1 MALTPVQVGSDFDK
15 HESRLTNPGLV
26 NPAGLGMMAQVKSMS
41 TLITPMPQGTPRPQL
56 QVRAAE
62 ERDAKDIA
70 RIYMQATQDHL
81 ATFEH
86 FLVTPEERARWVTEH
101 SGKYPL
107 LVAELNGRVL
117 GWASL
122 SPYQVRPRIEG
133 IAELLIYIDRDY
145 RRHGVGKEL
154 MRAIQVAARKQGHR
168 KLIGRFVAHNDAGRT
183 LCRMNGWREVGVH
196 QKHTRLDGCWH
207 DVVVVEFL
215 ITENLE

>member
-1 MALTPVQVGSDFDK
+1 MSSPITPVLPDK
-15 HESRLTNPGLV
+15 
-26 NPAGLGMMAQVKSMS
+26 
-41 TLITPMPQGTPRPQL
+41 PRPQL
-56 QVRAAE
+56 YVRPAE
-62 ERDAKDIA
+62 ERDARDIA
-70 RIYMQATQDHL
+70 RIYMQATQDQL

-86 FLVTPEERARWVTEH
+86 FLVTPEERTRWVTEH

-154 MRAIQVAARKQGHR
+154 MRAIQAAGRNEGHH
-168 KLIGRFVAHNDAGRT
+168 KLIGRFVAHNNAGRT

-196 QKHTRLDGCWH
+196 QKHTILDGRWH
-207 DVVVVEFL
+207 DVVVVEYL
-215 ITENLE
+215 ISENLGSQETEVSRQ

>member
-1 MALTPVQVGSDFDK
+1 MSSPTTPILPEK
-15 HESRLTNPGLV
+15 
-26 NPAGLGMMAQVKSMS
+26 
-41 TLITPMPQGTPRPQL
+41 PRAQL
-56 QVRAAE
+56 QVRVAE

-86 FLVTPEERARWVTEH
+86 FLVTPEERTRWVTEH

-117 GWASL
+117 GWTSL

-133 IAELLIYIDRDY
+133 IAELLIFIDRDY
-145 RRHGVGKEL
+145 RRHGVGREL
-154 MRAIQVAARKQGHR
+154 MRAIQAAGRKEGHH
-168 KLIGRFVAHNDAGRT
+168 KLIGRFVTHNDAGRT
-183 LCRMNGWREVGVH
+183 LCRMSGWREVGVH
-196 QKHTRLDGCWH
+196 QKHTCLEGRWH

-215 ITENLE
+215 ITENLG